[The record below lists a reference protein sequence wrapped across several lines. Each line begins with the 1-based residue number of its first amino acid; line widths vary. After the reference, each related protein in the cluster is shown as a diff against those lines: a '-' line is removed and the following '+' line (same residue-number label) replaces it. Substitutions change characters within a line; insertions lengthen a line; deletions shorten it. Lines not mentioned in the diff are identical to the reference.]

1 MLEKLR
7 PRHSEPKTS
16 RPSRL
21 KTPQVITALFERD
34 NWTCQLCG
42 DAVNPSLK
50 YPDPMAATIDHIV
63 PLVDGGEHSYANTQ
77 LAHALCNSLKGDRE
91 TGSMMF
97 AA

>member
-1 MLEKLR
+1 M
-7 PRHSEPKTS
+7 
-16 RPSRL
+16 